1 MNNVLILNGI
11 DFHEKFFKCII
22 NNDINL
28 IHELKN
34 EIIDKYKDIY
44 DFNLNV
50 NTQDLFCFLN
60 FKNNCK
66 FSELTFN
73 YKF

>member
-1 MNNVLILNGI
+1 MYN
-11 DFHEKFFKCII
+11 

-28 IHELKN
+28 ILELKN
-34 EIIDKYKDIY
+34 EIINNYKYIY

-50 NTQDLFCFLN
+50 NTQDLFNFPN
-60 FKNNCK
+60 FKNSGK
-66 FSELTFN
+66 FSDLTFN